1 MGING
6 FRCLRG
12 GLRSQLLYLEAAL
25 VSSGLC
31 ICVIPVV
38 MDEICEPIVLD
49 TSRIIWGPGLSRVA
63 EDSTQQG
70 VCAVRS

>member
-12 GLRSQLLYLEAAL
+12 GLRSQLLYLKVL

-38 MDEICEPIVLD
+38 MDEICESIVLD

-63 EDSTQQG
+63 EDSTQDA
-70 VCAVRS
+70 CAVRS